1 MYNNNIEL
9 LKRAKKGEKS
19 AVEKLIECNMGLV
32 KKIASR
38 FLSRGIEFEDCVQ
51 IGAIGLYKAIEKFD
65 FSFDVQFSTYA
76 VPMIMGEI
84 RRFLRDDGMIKVSRS
99 IKENYYKIS
108 RFLEEYRLRFESEPQ
123 ISIIEN
129 ALGIN
134 KEDII
139 TALSFSPVCESLN
152 AVTSDEKNTLEDK
165 IITGVDEEEQ
175 LIERLS
181 LYEALE
187 MLDER
192 EKKIIE
198 QRYFHDLTQNDV
210 ARQLDIS
217 QVQVSRLEKKILE
230 KMKNK
235 LIYS

>member
-1 MYNNNIEL
+1 MYNRNTEL
-9 LKRAKKGEKS
+9 LKRAKEGEKS
-19 AVEKLIECNMGLV
+19 AVDELMESNMGLV
-32 KKIASR
+32 KKIAAK
-38 FLSRGIEFEDCVQ
+38 FLNRGIEFEDCVQ

-65 FSFDVQFSTYA
+65 FSFGVQFSTYA

-84 RRFLRDDGMIKVSRS
+84 RRFLRDDGMIKVSRN

-108 RFLEEYRLRFESEPQ
+108 HFLDEYKKEFESEPN
-123 ISIIEN
+123 ISVIEKK
-129 ALGIN
+129 LGID

-139 TALSFSPVCESLN
+139 TALSYSPVCESLN
-152 AVTSDEKNTLEDK
+152 AKLNDEKNTLEDK
-165 IITGVDEEEQ
+165 IITGVDEEEK
-175 LIERLS
+175 LIDKIS

-187 MLDER
+187 LLSDR
-192 EKKIIE
+192 EKQIIK
-198 QRYFHDLTQNDV
+198 QRYFYDLTQNDV

-235 LIYS
+235 LIFS

>member
-1 MYNNNIEL
+1 MHNKNIEL
-9 LKRAKKGEKS
+9 LKRAKDGDEK
-19 AVEKLIECNMGLV
+19 AVEELIKSNMGLV
-32 KKIASR
+32 KKVASR
-38 FLSRGIEFEDCVQ
+38 FLNRGIEFEDCVQ

-65 FSFDVQFSTYA
+65 FTFEVQFSTYA

-84 RRFLRDDGMIKVSRS
+84 RRFLRDDGIIKVSRS

-108 RFLEEYRLRFESEPQ
+108 HFLEDYRSKNESEPH
-123 ISIIEN
+123 ISEISK
-129 ALGIN
+129 ALGI
-134 KEDII
+134 ECDDVV
-139 TALSFSPVCESLN
+139 TALSYSPVCESLN
-152 AVTSDEKNTLEDK
+152 ASVNDEKNTLEDK
-165 IITGVDEEEQ
+165 IITGVDEEER
-175 LIERLS
+175 LIDKLS

-187 MLDER
+187 MLSER

-198 QRYFHDLTQNDV
+198 QRYFNDLTQSDV

-235 LIYS
+235 LIFS

>member
-1 MYNNNIEL
+1 MYNKNIEL
-9 LKRAKKGEKS
+9 LKRAKEGEKS
-19 AVEKLIECNMGLV
+19 AVDELIQSNMGLV
-32 KKIASR
+32 KKIAAK
-38 FLSRGIEFEDCVQ
+38 FLNRGIEFEDCVQ

-108 RFLEEYRLRFESEPQ
+108 RFLDEYRIKHENEPS
-123 ISIIEN
+123 ISTIEKH
-129 ALGIN
+129 LEID

-152 AVTSDEKNTLEDK
+152 ATLNDEKNTLEDK
-165 IITGVDEEEQ
+165 IITGVDEEDK
-175 LIERLS
+175 LIDKIS
-181 LYEALE
+181 LYEALKT
-187 MLDER
+187 LDER
-192 EKKIIE
+192 EKTIIE

-210 ARQLDIS
+210 ARSLDIS

-230 KMKNK
+230 KMKKK